1 MMDKEEA
8 AIQRSCFASDNNAG
22 VHPEILASIY
32 KVNSGHVLAYG
43 DDPFTKTAIKQ
54 VQKEFGTDGEVF
66 FVFNGTG
73 ANVSALATVTR
84 PFQAIICPRT
94 AHINVDECSSPERFI
109 GCKLIDVDA
118 PYGKITPAAI
128 DPFLS
133 SLGDEH
139 QAQPKV
145 VSITQAT
152 ELGTVYRPEEI
163 RILAD
168 YVHRHG
174 MFLHMDGARLA
185 NAAAFLGCSL
195 RDLTGDCGVDM
206 LSFGGTKNGLMY
218 GEAVI
223 FFDQVLARDYRYTRK
238 QTTQLASKM
247 RYIAVQFERLLE
259 HELWRENA
267 LHANRMAALLADLV
281 RELPDLSIAYPVEA
295 NAVFVK
301 MPKESLERLRSEFFF
316 YITED
321 SGQLARWMTSFDT
334 REEDVRRFGEAVA
347 ESLRE

>member
-1 MMDKEEA
+1 MTDQKDTV
-8 AIQRSCFASDNNAG
+8 QRSSFASDNTAG
-22 VHPEILASIY
+22 VHPEILASISQA
-32 KVNSGHVLAYG
+32 NAGHVLAYG
-43 DDPFTKTAIKQ
+43 DDPFTKTAIKRIQ
-54 VQKEFGTDGEVF
+54 EEFGTDGEVF
-66 FVFNGTG
+66 FVLNGTG
-73 ANVSALATVTR
+73 ANVSALATVTK
-84 PFQAIICPRT
+84 PFQAVICPRT

-118 PYGKITPAAI
+118 PYGKITPALI

-174 MFLHMDGARLA
+174 MYLHMDGARLA

-195 RDLTGDCGVDM
+195 KELTGDGGVDM

-223 FFDQVLARDYRYTRK
+223 FFNRVLARDYRYVRK

-247 RYIAVQFERLLE
+247 RYIAVQFERLVE
-259 HELWRENA
+259 DELWRENA
-267 LHANRMAALLADLV
+267 LHANRMATLLADLV
-281 RELPDLSIAYPVEA
+281 RGLPELSIAYPVEA

-301 MPKESLERLRSEFFF
+301 MPKDSMERLRSEYFF
-316 YITED
+316 YVTED
-321 SGQLARWMTSFDT
+321 AGQLARWMTSFDT
-334 REEDVRRFGEAVA
+334 SEADVRRFGEAVA
-347 ESLRE
+347 ESLRG